1 MMMTMTVVKINDNT
15 TEQSTYI
22 VTADTTTQAGVW
34 DTGVTDLFKVTQ
46 LVKKPPLDSN
56 GL

>member
-34 DTGVTDLFKVTQ
+34 DTGVSDLFKVTQ